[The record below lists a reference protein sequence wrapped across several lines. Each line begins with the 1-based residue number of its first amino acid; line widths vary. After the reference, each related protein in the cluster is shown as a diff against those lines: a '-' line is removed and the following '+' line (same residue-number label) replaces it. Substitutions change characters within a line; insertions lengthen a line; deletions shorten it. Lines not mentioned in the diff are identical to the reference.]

1 MEKQISKILVAI
13 DGSEKSFEAA
23 HYALSLALKL
33 DSLVVAVYVIVSE
46 TAFTYSS
53 RKIIGGSS
61 LNTLLEKERQRAE
74 RWFESVRQR
83 SNSIKQA
90 TVIKFKS
97 QVIVSPS
104 VVSAIVDFAENE
116 KIDLIVMGTRGR
128 SSLKKLLLGS
138 VSLGVLTYSRCPVL
152 VVK

>member
-23 HYALSLALKL
+23 EYAVSLSLKL
-33 DSLVVAVYVIVSE
+33 DSLVVALYVIVSE

-53 RKIIGGSS
+53 RKIVGGSS
-61 LNTLLEKERQRAE
+61 LNTLLEKEKQQAE

-83 SNSIKQA
+83 LNIIQQT

-104 VVSAIVDFAENE
+104 VVSAIVNFAENE

-128 SSLKKLLLGS
+128 SNLKKLLLGS

-152 VVK
+152 VIK

>member
-23 HYALSLALKL
+23 EYAVSLSLKL
-33 DSLVVAVYVIVSE
+33 DSLVVALYVIVSE

-53 RKIIGGSS
+53 RKIVGGSS
-61 LNTLLEKERQRAE
+61 LNTLLEKEKQQAE

-83 SNSIKQA
+83 LNIIQQT

-104 VVSAIVDFAENE
+104 VVSAIVNFAENE

-128 SSLKKLLLGS
+128 SNLKKLLLGS